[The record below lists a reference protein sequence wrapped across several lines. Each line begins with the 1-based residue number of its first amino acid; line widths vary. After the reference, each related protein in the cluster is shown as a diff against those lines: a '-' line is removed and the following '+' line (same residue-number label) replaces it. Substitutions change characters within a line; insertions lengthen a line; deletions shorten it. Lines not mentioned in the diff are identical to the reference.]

1 MNLKN
6 KGVYVL
12 KDLNGNLVQSNLETP
27 ENFETD
33 KTIVSQL
40 LIQINAGVTFNN
52 VRLKIKLE
60 EGSVATAY
68 SSYRNRQCKNR
79 YNK

>member
-40 LIQINAGVTFNN
+40 LIQINAGVTLN
-52 VRLKIKLE
+52 
-60 EGSVATAY
+60 
-68 SSYRNRQCKNR
+68 
-79 YNK
+79 